1 MEQKEP
7 VKSADGPS
15 YDIKAALAFFKS
27 VGEVDTFDAGGT
39 IFSENEKAGRF
50 SLKRNKMYLVLEG
63 QVNLVAN
70 GNFLGMVG
78 AGEIFG
84 EMASLSQ
91 APRSASAV
99 ARSACRVISL
109 DDKQFQAALQRQ
121 PEFALMMMS
130 VIIGR
135 LRKSLAQVKR
145 DESKLGEGKK
155 DEGPSGESRVFEKK
169 LLNELVKEL
178 GDDAL
183 MSYDQ
188 GRIIMQ
194 EGQVGVL
201 MYIVLEGRVSIVIK
215 GNTVERIGAGA
226 VFGEMA
232 LVEKAPRLA
241 SAVAETNCSLLA
253 INRGAFLDLVKTK
266 PQFGMSLLSAIGE
279 RARTTTARI

>member
-1 MEQKEP
+1 MEYKDP
-7 VKSADGPS
+7 SKMADGPS
-15 YDIKAALAFFKS
+15 YDIKSALSFFKS
-27 VGEVDTFDAGGT
+27 VGEVDTFEAGGT
-39 IFSENEKAGRF
+39 IFSENEKPGRF
-50 SLKRNKMYLVLEG
+50 SLKRNKMYLLLEG
-63 QVNLVAN
+63 QVNLVAH

-91 APRSASAV
+91 SPRSASAV
-99 ARSACRVISL
+99 ARSACRVICL
-109 DDKQFQAALQRQ
+109 DDKQFQAALQKQ

-135 LRKSLAQVKR
+135 LRKALMKIKR
-145 DESKLGEGKK
+145 EDGKK
-155 DEGPSGESRVFEKK
+155 DENASSESTVFDKK
-169 LLNELVKEL
+169 FLNELVKEL
-178 GDDAL
+178 GDDAR

-188 GRIIMQ
+188 GRVIMQ

-201 MYIVLEGRVSIVIK
+201 MYIVMDGRVSIVIK
-215 GNTVERIGAGA
+215 GNTVQRIGPGS

-232 LVEKAPRLA
+232 LVEKTPRLA
-241 SAVAETNCSLLA
+241 TALADTNCSMLA
-253 INRGAFLDLVKTK
+253 INRSAFLDLVKTK

>member
-1 MEQKEP
+1 M
-7 VKSADGPS
+7 A
-15 YDIKAALAFFKS
+15 YDIQVALDFFKS
-27 VGEVDTFDAGGT
+27 AGEIDSFDAGDI
-39 IFSENEKAGRF
+39 IFSEHEKAGRF
-50 SLKRNKMYLVLEG
+50 SLKRNKMYLLLEG

-70 GNFLGMVG
+70 SKFLGMVG
-78 AGEIFG
+78 PGEIFG

-91 APRSASAV
+91 APRSASAM

-109 DDKQFQAALQRQ
+109 DDKQFQSALQTN

-135 LRKSLAQVKR
+135 LRKSLAQVR
-145 DESKLGEGKK
+145 QETGGKA
-155 DEGPSGESRVFEKK
+155 DSGSGESRVFERK
-169 LLNELVKEL
+169 LLNELQREL

-183 MSYDQ
+183 VHYDQ

-201 MYIVLEGRVSIVIK
+201 MYIVLEGRVSITIK
-215 GNTVERIGAGA
+215 GTVVEKVGSGA

-232 LVEKAPRLA
+232 LVEKGPRLA
-241 SAVAETNCSLLA
+241 SAVADTDCSLLG
-253 INRGAFLDLVKTK
+253 INRNAFLDLVKSK